1 MEMEPQLLNVSSFY
15 TPYVYVTAPTSPNAV
30 TRSSSMVLYYSAPAS
45 PGRGLGDAV
54 ENQKASEVQGS
65 SLDGFEFETI
75 KKFSSGMGRR
85 FEYVMRGAAGLKHGQ
100 RGDSLATGGP
110 LKLPPRLQ
118 WESDYDGFGRSCVSA
133 VSSPK
138 SPRTVCRV
146 PFACK
151 SFWNDDFDPF
161 KVALQKVKKEKRGR
175 NSHQRRSRSYSP
187 FRVMSNC
194 SSGVGYCSQDLEK
207 GNSPM
212 QVQESSH
219 SGLLEFK
226 GSSYSPFRVMSNCSS
241 GVGYCSQDLEKG
253 NSPMQVQESSHSGLL
268 EFKGSSY
275 ARWVR
280 AQTREGGLSA
290 RRPKSQRRF
299 LFGQRLRL
307 VSTKNDGLDKPTS
320 DNGKYVKQNRGNVS
334 KLQKLRAVLLR
345 YASFGRENR
354 GCKQTEDKLERSE
367 TEIS

>member
-1 MEMEPQLLNVSSFY
+1 MEPQLLNASSSY

-45 PGRGLGDAV
+45 PGRGLGGAV
-54 ENQKASEVQGS
+54 ENQKASNVQGS

-75 KKFSSGMGRR
+75 KKFSSGMSRR
-85 FEYVMRGAAGLKHGQ
+85 FECVMHGGRGGLKHRQ
-100 RGDSLATGGP
+100 HGDSLAAGGP

-118 WESDYDGFGRSCVSA
+118 WESDDGFGRSCVSA
-133 VSSPK
+133 ASSPK
-138 SPRTVCRV
+138 LPRTVCRV

-161 KVALQKVKKEKRGR
+161 KVALQKVKEEKRGR

-194 SSGVGYCSQDLEK
+194 SSGFGYCNQDLEK

-212 QVQESSH
+212 QVQESSY
-219 SGLLEFK
+219 G
-226 GSSYSPFRVMSNCSS
+226 
-241 GVGYCSQDLEKG
+241 
-253 NSPMQVQESSHSGLL
+253 GLL

-280 AQTREGGLSA
+280 AQTREGGLST
-290 RRPKSQRRF
+290 RRPKSRRRF
-299 LFGQRLRL
+299 LFRQTLRL
-307 VSTKNDGLDKPTS
+307 VNTKNDGPDKPTS
-320 DNGKYVKQNRGNVS
+320 DNGKYVKQNCGNVS

-345 YASFGRENR
+345 NQWKEVFDLDYKNPKPTYNATG
-354 GCKQTEDKLERSE
+354 
-367 TEIS
+367 

>member
-1 MEMEPQLLNVSSFY
+1 MELKPQSLHASCSY
-15 TPYVYVTAPTSPNAV
+15 TPFVYVTAPTSPNAV

-54 ENQKASEVQGS
+54 ENQKASDVQGS

-75 KKFSSGMGRR
+75 KKFGSGISRR
-85 FEYVMRGAAGLKHGQ
+85 FGRGMHADRGGRAGLAAGGQ
-100 RGDSLATGGP
+100 

-118 WESDYDGFGRSCVSA
+118 WESDSDGFGRSCVSSA
-133 VSSPK
+133 FSSPK

-146 PFACK
+146 PFARK

-161 KVALQKVKKEKRGR
+161 KVALQKVKEEKRGR
-175 NSHQRRSRSYSP
+175 NSQQRRSKSYSP

-194 SSGVGYCSQDLEK
+194 SSGFGYCNEDLEK
-207 GNSPM
+207 GNKPILEQM
-212 QVQESSH
+212 QVQESS
-219 SGLLEFK
+219 
-226 GSSYSPFRVMSNCSS
+226 Y
-241 GVGYCSQDLEKG
+241 
-253 NSPMQVQESSHSGLL
+253 SGLL

-280 AQTREGGLSA
+280 AQTRDGGLSA
-290 RRPKSQRRF
+290 RRPKSRRRF

-307 VSTKNDGLDKPTS
+307 VNSKNNGPDKPTS
-320 DNGKYVKQNRGNVS
+320 DKGKYVKQNCGNVS

-345 YASFGRENR
+345 DLWKEVFDLDYKNPKPTYNATG
-354 GCKQTEDKLERSE
+354 
-367 TEIS
+367 

>member
-1 MEMEPQLLNVSSFY
+1 MEIEPQLLNASSSY
-15 TPYVYVTAPTSPNAV
+15 TPYVYVTAPTSPNAL

-45 PGRGLGDAV
+45 PGRGLGNAV

-65 SLDGFEFETI
+65 SLDGFEFKTI

-85 FEYVMRGAAGLKHGQ
+85 FEYVMHGDQGGRAGLKHGQ
-100 RGDSLATGGP
+100 HGDSLAAGGP

-118 WESDYDGFGRSCVSA
+118 WESDFDGFGRSCVSA
-133 VSSPK
+133 ALSPK

-161 KVALQKVKKEKRGR
+161 KVALQKVKEEKRGR

-187 FRVMSNC
+187 FRVMSTC
-194 SSGVGYCSQDLEK
+194 SSGFGYCNQDLEK
-207 GNSPM
+207 RNSPM
-212 QVQESSH
+212 QVQESS
-219 SGLLEFK
+219 
-226 GSSYSPFRVMSNCSS
+226 Y
-241 GVGYCSQDLEKG
+241 
-253 NSPMQVQESSHSGLL
+253 SGLL

-280 AQTREGGLSA
+280 AQTREGALSA

-307 VSTKNDGLDKPTS
+307 VNTKNYGPDKPTS
-320 DNGKYVKQNRGNVS
+320 DNGKYIKQNCGNVS

-345 YASFGRENR
+345 YASFGRENK
-354 GCKQTEDKLERSE
+354 GCKQTEDNLERSE
-367 TEIS
+367 TEIF